1 MHRIDNTPT
10 NVDGGFV
17 AQIIAASRIDHAI
30 RRGAVVANVS
40 VFSGGRHAQL
50 DCDACFGGRFRI
62 VEVYVSAGT
71 RGQLILSNRFQR
83 TKASEGGID

>member
-1 MHRIDNTPT
+1 MWLRCSN
-10 NVDGGFV
+10 
-17 AQIIAASRIDHAI
+17 IAASWIDHAI
-30 RRGAVVANVS
+30 SNEGAVVANVS
-40 VFSGGRHAQL
+40 VFSGRHAQL